1 MGHVVAVVGIS
12 GGGGGRGGKGG
23 RDVRH
28 RAEELVGCGGE
39 HPGASELNCSSSPPH
54 RHERILGL
62 VLLPLALP
70 PAHDRHFFTESLL
83 LQCPKHTFKCLVLF
97 KCFVVSAGLCA
108 VKCPPFP
115 IQQPL
120 PSFPPFFP
128 PCCCVVL
135 ARVVVDGKRGD
146 GRTDG
151 GLSAQHICPV
161 APVSTLPSTCPPSPH
176 MILPAKNLP
185 PPSPPS
191 FPLTQVGCVSGSNY
205 WGGGGSF

>member
-1 MGHVVAVVGIS
+1 M
-12 GGGGGRGGKGG
+12 
-23 RDVRH
+23 RH

-135 ARVVVDGKRGD
+135 ARVEVDGKRGGG

-151 GLSAQHICPV
+151 RGIERTAHLPRRPRLHPALHLPPQPAHDF
-161 APVSTLPSTCPPSPH
+161 ARQKSTPSLPPFLPSYPGG
-176 MILPAKNLP
+176 M
-185 PPSPPS
+185 
-191 FPLTQVGCVSGSNY
+191 CV
-205 WGGGGSF
+205 W